1 MQKTWVHMLIGALM
15 MGAWAGFANRAH
27 PMPVPLI
34 AGLVQGLLSA
44 ALTAYLK
51 SAVEYLGR
59 RIVGFARFILPPLIA
74 VTGSGMLLYI
84 VHSLAGTPEIWATLS
99 VPLIVSGS
107 YVFIWNL
114 LQQRRQE
121 RA

>member
-1 MQKTWVHMLIGALM
+1 MQKTWVHMLIGALL
-15 MGAWAGFANRAH
+15 MGGWAAFANRAH

-34 AGLVQGLLSA
+34 AGIVQGVLSA

-59 RIVGFARFILPPLIA
+59 AIGGFARYILPPLIA
-74 VTGSGMLLYI
+74 VTGSGVILYV
-84 VHSLAGTPEIWATLS
+84 VHRVAGTPEIWATLA
-99 VPLIVSGS
+99 VPLLVSGS

-114 LQQRRQE
+114 LQQQE